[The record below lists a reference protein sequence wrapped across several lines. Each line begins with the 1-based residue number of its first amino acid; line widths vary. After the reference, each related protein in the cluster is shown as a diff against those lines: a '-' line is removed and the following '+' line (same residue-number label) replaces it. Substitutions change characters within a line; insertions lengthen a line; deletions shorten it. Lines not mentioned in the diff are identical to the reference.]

1 MIDLNSALDGHD
13 LIVLR
18 IIGEWLELDLTG
30 EKRRSCIKAIAPQL
44 AQLNMPLEL
53 SYLPIEEA
61 DALREIVN
69 EGGRIPVAVF
79 ERNFGNIRQM
89 GPGKMEREEPWLDP
103 ISPAEALWYRGF
115 LFRGFLESED
125 EQLVEYYYMP
135 REYLE
140 QFPNVSRSSE
150 DSHTGLFQ
158 TVDDSTIESSEIIG
172 GRVDSVDDVTGLLAH
187 SQIYAIREE
196 NLFALQRWM
205 LNQDLDRL
213 SMLFHLCWDLK
224 LFRATDEGARPTRAA
239 ISWLEQSREIQLREL
254 ANGWLGSSWNEL
266 HHTPGLICEG
276 DGWSNDPALARTAL
290 LKALPRHTKWAR
302 LIDLIGHIKQSDPD
316 FQRPD
321 GRYDTWYIRDSSSG
335 DFLTGFENWDLVDG
349 KHLEF
354 LIEGPL
360 SWFGMVDLYYDEVNQ
375 ELLFR
380 LNERAINWLQKE
392 AIEGKEVTIPIVVHN
407 DATVTVSQNSSRYD
421 RFQVARIGLFQ
432 PPQVDQPFEY
442 WITPDAL
449 NLAREQGIE
458 VPRII
463 EFLESASER
472 DLPPGTKRSI
482 ERWSDRGVEGRLQ
495 EAIILLVREPEIL
508 EKLRANPKTRPY
520 IAEALG
526 DLSTVVKLKDW
537 HKLRHAAAQLG
548 LLLEASIEDD

>member
-1 MIDLNSALDGHD
+1 MIDLNSALDAHD
-13 LIVLR
+13 LVVLR

-30 EKRRSCIKAIAPQL
+30 ENRRSCIKAIAPRL
-44 AQLNMPLEL
+44 AQLNMPLEV

-61 DALREIVN
+61 DALGEIVN
-69 EGGRIPVAVF
+69 DGGRIPVAVF

-125 EQLVEYYYMP
+125 GQLVEYYYMP

-140 QFPNVSRSSE
+140 QFPNRSKPSE
-150 DSHTGLFQ
+150 KSHAGLFQ
-158 TVDDSTIESSEIIG
+158 TVDDSTIDSIGIIG
-172 GRVDSVDDVTGLLAH
+172 GRIDTVDDVTGLLAH

-205 LNQDLDRL
+205 LNKDLDRL

-239 ISWLEQSREIQLREL
+239 ISWLEQTREKQLREL
-254 ANGWLGSSWNEL
+254 VDGWLSSSWNEL

-276 DGWSNDPALARTAL
+276 DGWSNDPALARAAL
-290 LKALPRHTKWAR
+290 LVALPRHKKWTR
-302 LIDLIGHIKQSDPD
+302 LIDLISHIKQSNPD

-321 GRYDTWYIRDSSSG
+321 GRYDTWYIRDSSTG

-360 SWFGMVDLYYDEVNQ
+360 SWFGMLDLYYDEADK

-380 LNERAINWLQKE
+380 LTERSINWLQKE
-392 AIEGKEVTIPIVVHN
+392 EIEGEEVSIPIVVHN
-407 DATVTVSQNSSRYD
+407 DATVIVSQDSSRYD

-432 PPQVDQPFEY
+432 PPQLDQPFEY

-449 NLAREQGIE
+449 NLAHEQGIE

-472 DLPPGTKRSI
+472 DLPPGTKRAI
-482 ERWSDRGVEGRLQ
+482 ERWSDRGVEGRLE
-495 EAIILLVREPEIL
+495 EAIILLVREAAIL

-526 DLSTVVKLKDW
+526 DLSAVVQLKDW
-537 HKLRHAAAQLG
+537 QKLRHAAAQLG
-548 LLLEASIEDD
+548 LLLEVSIKED